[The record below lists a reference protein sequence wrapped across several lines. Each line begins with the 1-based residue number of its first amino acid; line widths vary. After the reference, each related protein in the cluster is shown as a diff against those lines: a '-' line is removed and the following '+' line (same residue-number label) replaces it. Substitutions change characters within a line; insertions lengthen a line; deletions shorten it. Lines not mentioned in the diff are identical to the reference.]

1 MGSPLKGDIGFKIGD
16 ESYKLSFSAEAIFR
30 LEKKLGKKVI
40 EIGKEMSDTEGV
52 DLGMFRTI
60 FWAGLIDGGYVDV
73 DDVES
78 VRPFFSAVKLPQVAS
93 LVSGA
98 FFMAFDI
105 EAEVPAKT
113 RPTKPSQKQVGTGS
127 AS

>member
-1 MGSPLKGDIGFKIGD
+1 MGSPLKGDVSFKIGD

-30 LEKKLGKKVI
+30 LEKKLKKNVI
-40 EIGKEMSDTEGV
+40 EIGKEMSNTEGV
-52 DLGMFRTI
+52 DLEMFRTI

-93 LVSGA
+93 LVSSA

-105 EAEVPAKT
+105 DAEVSAKT
-113 RPTKPSQKQVGTGS
+113 RPTRPGQKQVGTGS

>member
-1 MGSPLKGDIGFKIGD
+1 MGSPLKGEVSFKIGN

-30 LEKKLGKKVI
+30 LEKKLGKKVVD
-40 EIGKEMSDTEGV
+40 IGKEMSASEGV
-52 DLGMFRTI
+52 DLEMFRTI

-78 VRPFFSAVKLPQVAS
+78 VRPFFSAVKLPQVAT
-93 LVSGA
+93 LVSNA
-98 FFMAFDI
+98 FFNAFDMGM
-105 EAEVPAKT
+105 EVDAKP
-113 RPTKPSQKQVGTGS
+113 RPTKPGQKSGGTGS